1 MAKAVRISMRN
12 TFEAVF
18 SMLDTVFV
26 LGEELTNKSPAQIR
40 LADKFIF
47 DS

>member
-12 TFEAVF
+12 TFGSGF

-26 LGEELTNKSPAQIR
+26 LGKELPNKRPEQI
-40 LADKFIF
+40 
-47 DS
+47 